1 MRHEL
6 VLLFNS
12 LNERAMQRTCILLT
26 LLAMVSSTSA
36 WAAPKKT
43 QARYPSQLHGFWIP
57 EGASCPRAGE
67 SFDGDS
73 TMRIGSRMIQGYED
87 RSKPIS
93 VVLIS
98 KKPLAW
104 RIESLMDVGPS
115 GVYTKDEPR
124 IFVVGEQRVTVVSS
138 SHAETYRRCVD
149 QNK

>member
-1 MRHEL
+1 
-6 VLLFNS
+6 
-12 LNERAMQRTCILLT
+12 MQRTCILLT

-36 WAAPKKT
+36 WGAPKKT

-73 TMRIGSRMIQGYED
+73 AMRIGPRMIQGYED
-87 RSKPIS
+87 RSKPKS

-115 GVYTKDEPR
+115 GVYTRDETR
-124 IFVVGEQRVTVVSS
+124 IFVLGKERVT
-138 SHAETYRRCVD
+138 
-149 QNK
+149 